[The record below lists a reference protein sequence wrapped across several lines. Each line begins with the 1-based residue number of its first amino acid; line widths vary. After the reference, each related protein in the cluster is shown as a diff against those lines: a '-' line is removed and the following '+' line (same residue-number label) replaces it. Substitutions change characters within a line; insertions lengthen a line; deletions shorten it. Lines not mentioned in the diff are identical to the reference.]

1 MILFRL
7 EEVDDRR
14 GAADEAD
21 SAQTAEYET
30 FAGESVEPRQGVTK
44 PSEPHAAA
52 RGGLRP
58 PRDRGAAGAEPG

>member
-14 GAADEAD
+14 GAADDAGA
-21 SAQTAEYET
+21 AQTAEYDT

-44 PSEPHAAA
+44 PV
-52 RGGLRP
+52 
-58 PRDRGAAGAEPG
+58 RGA